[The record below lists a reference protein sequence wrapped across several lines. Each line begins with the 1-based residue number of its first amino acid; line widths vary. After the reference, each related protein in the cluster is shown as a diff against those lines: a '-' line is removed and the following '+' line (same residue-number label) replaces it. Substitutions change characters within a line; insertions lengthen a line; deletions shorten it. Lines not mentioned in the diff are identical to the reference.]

1 MTKDD
6 FLDDEALRLL
16 TGYKVARL
24 QINQLRRMGLPFF
37 VNGAGKPVV
46 PRAAVEGSRS
56 KTKQKESAWHP
67 AWAK

>member
-16 TGYKVARL
+16 TGYKIARL
-24 QINQLRRMGLPFF
+24 QIGQLRRMGLPFF

-46 PRAAVEGSRS
+46 PRASIEG
-56 KTKQKESAWHP
+56 KKQVKQPESNWKP
-67 AWAK
+67 AWI

>member
-6 FLDDEALRLL
+6 FLDDEAMRKL
-16 TGYKVARL
+16 TGYSHARL

-46 PRAAVEGSRS
+46 PSAAVEGRRVDTVRKSS
-56 KTKQKESAWHP
+56 NWHP
-67 AWAK
+67 AWAE